1 MAPLRI
7 LPRSLGLHV
16 SLPHE
21 LPVAPEG
28 HRWTLVLL
36 VQVQSPFRVL
46 SGPGLRAVAVE
57 LPS

>member
-1 MAPLRI
+1 MYPC
-7 LPRSLGLHV
+7 PENCQW
-16 SLPHE
+16 P
-21 LPVAPEG
+21 PEG